1 MAGTMGRV
9 RTKLVKRASRQII
22 EKYYQRL
29 TMDFHTNKRIVEE
42 VATVPSKRL
51 RNKIA
56 GFTTHLMKRIQT
68 GSVRGIS
75 LKLLEEE
82 RERRMDTLPEKSE
95 IDTTSI
101 QIDKDTDEL
110 LKSLKFV
117 NTDGV
122 TVLEDMAFENKRYN
136 NKRRDK

>member
-1 MAGTMGRV
+1 MGRV

-29 TMDFHTNKRIVEE
+29 TLDFHTNKRIVEE
-42 VATVPSKRL
+42 IATVPSKRL

-75 LKLLEEE
+75 LKLLEDE

-95 IDTTSI
+95 IDTSDI

-110 LKSLKFV
+110 LKSLNFFK
-117 NTDGV
+117 TDNVRVVQEIHFDNNDRKGRRR
-122 TVLEDMAFENKRYN
+122 NKDRN
-136 NKRRDK
+136 